1 MVAVR
6 DQWSLLAYAERFG
19 KTYQVD
25 PNSKRKSSGGPA
37 EEKTGDRLLLGRRL
51 EEESEAWTL
60 GSQASLEG
68 APAGLAEES
77 LSTRLLD
84 RPFLLRKA

>member
-1 MVAVR
+1 M
-6 DQWSLLAYAERFG
+6 
-19 KTYQVD
+19 
-25 PNSKRKSSGGPA
+25 
-37 EEKTGDRLLLGRRL
+37 LLGRRL